1 MVLMKAQRVEQL
13 VWVLIYGGL
22 LSMSLGWFVTPQQG
36 PWGELLLSGG
46 VVATGVGV
54 VLIYLRSRMK
64 S

>member
-1 MVLMKAQRVEQL
+1 MKAQRVEQL